1 MRFSVSSFIGF
12 FICSIF
18 MIIGIMDTAG
28 AIRIEHYLP
37 NFIKNP
43 FIHFAGF
50 FIVFGGVLASM
61 FVMYPV
67 NVVFAAFKNFGRL
80 FSHTKHKALSINE
93 DVDMVVNWADRI
105 KKDKKEF
112 MNSVA
117 QNDKDSFVRKLFELY
132 NTNYSST
139 DIRSMGETSIEK
151 DYAQSMQL
159 SEVFHSMA
167 NAAPAFGMVGTVLGM
182 IVMLNN
188 LSDPTNIGPG
198 ISTGLIGTLYG
209 VASANLFFIPLSKKI
224 KFNAIHTQRRE
235 IIILEGL
242 LLIKENKPS
251 LVIRDQLMSFVSR
264 ESEGDMNTSSKN
276 NTK

>member
-1 MRFSVSSFIGF
+1 MKFSIGSFVGF
-12 FICSIF
+12 IICAVFIV
-18 MIIGIMDTAG
+18 IGIMDTAG
-28 AIRIEHYLP
+28 SIKIEHYLP

-61 FVMYPV
+61 FVMYPI
-67 NVVFAAFKNFGRL
+67 NVVFSALKNFGRL
-80 FSHTKHKALSINE
+80 FSQTKYKALAINE
-93 DVDMVVNWADRI
+93 DIEMVVAWSEKI

-112 MNSVA
+112 MNSIS
-117 QNDKDSFVRKLFELY
+117 QNEKDPFVKMLFDLY
-132 NTNYSST
+132 NTNYST
-139 DIRSMGETSIEK
+139 QDIRNMGETSIEK
-151 DYAQSMQL
+151 DYAQAIQL
-159 SEVFHSMA
+159 SDVFHAMA
-167 NAAPAFGMVGTVLGM
+167 NSAPAFGMVGTVLGM

-188 LSDPTNIGPG
+188 LSDPSNIGPG

-224 KFNAIHTQRRE
+224 KYNALTTQRRE

-251 LVIRDQLMSFVSR
+251 LVIRDQLKSFVSR
-264 ESEGDMNTSSKN
+264 ETETENKIQN
-276 NTK
+276 AK

>member
-1 MRFSVSSFIGF
+1 MKFSIGSFIGF
-12 FICSIF
+12 IICSVF
-18 MIIGIMDTAG
+18 MVIGIMDTAG

-67 NVVFAAFKNFGRL
+67 NVVYSALKNFGQL
-80 FSHTKHKALSINE
+80 FSQTKHKALSINE
-93 DVDMVVNWADRI
+93 DVDMVVNWSERL

-112 MNSVA
+112 VNSISETE
-117 QNDKDSFVRKLFELY
+117 KDAFVKMLFDLY
-132 NTNYSST
+132 NTNYSSH

-151 DYAQSMQL
+151 DYAQSLQL
-159 SEVFHSMA
+159 SDVFHAMA

-188 LSDPTNIGPG
+188 LSDPSNIGPG

-224 KFNAIHTQRRE
+224 KFNALHTQRRE
-235 IIILEGL
+235 IIILEGM
-242 LLIKENKPS
+242 LLIKENKPA

-264 ESEGDMNTSSKN
+264 DTDTQ
-276 NTK
+276 TKSTK

>member
-1 MRFSVSSFIGF
+1 MKFSIASFIGF
-12 FICSIF
+12 AICSVF
-18 MIIGIMDTAG
+18 MVIGIMDTAG

-67 NVVFAAFKNFGRL
+67 NVVFSALKNFGRL
-80 FSHTKHKALSINE
+80 FSQTKHKAISINE
-93 DVDMVVNWADRI
+93 DVDMVVSWSEKI

-112 MNSVA
+112 MNSIS
-117 QNDKDSFVRKLFELY
+117 QNEKDPFVKMLFDLY
-132 NTNYSST
+132 NTNYSSH

-151 DYAQSMQL
+151 DYVQAIQL
-159 SEVFHSMA
+159 SDVFHAMA

-188 LSDPTNIGPG
+188 LSDPSNIGPG

-224 KFNAIHTQRRE
+224 KFNALNTQRRE

-242 LLIKENKPS
+242 LLIKENKPA

-264 ESEGDMNTSSKN
+264 ETETDAKTSNAK
-276 NTK
+276 

>member
-1 MRFSVSSFIGF
+1 
-12 FICSIF
+12 
-18 MIIGIMDTAG
+18 MDTAG

-37 NFIKNP
+37 DFIKNP

-67 NVVFAAFKNFGRL
+67 NVVYSALKNFGQL
-80 FSHTKHKALSINE
+80 FSQSKHKALSINE
-93 DVDMVVNWADRI
+93 DVDMVVSWSERI

-112 MNSVA
+112 VNSIA
-117 QNDKDSFVRKLFELY
+117 ETEKDPFVKMLFDLY
-132 NTNYSST
+132 NTNYSSQ

-151 DYAQSMQL
+151 DYAQSLQL
-159 SEVFHSMA
+159 SDVFHAMS

-188 LSDPTNIGPG
+188 LSDPSNIGPG

-224 KFNAIHTQRRE
+224 KFNALNTQRRE
-235 IIILEGL
+235 IIILEGI
-242 LLIKENKPS
+242 LLIKENKPA
-251 LVIRDQLMSFVSR
+251 LVIKDQLMSFVSR
-264 ESEGDMNTSSKN
+264 ETDTQPKTT
-276 NTK
+276 TK

>member
-1 MRFSVSSFIGF
+1 MKFSLASFIGF
-12 FICSIF
+12 LICSIF
-18 MIIGIMDTAG
+18 MVVGIMDTAG
-28 AIRIEHYLP
+28 AIRIEHYIP
-37 NFIKNP
+37 NFAKNP
-43 FIHFAGF
+43 FVHFAGF

-67 NVVFAAFKNFGRL
+67 NVVYSALKNFGQL
-80 FSHTKHKALSINE
+80 FSQTKHKALSINE
-93 DVDMVVNWADRI
+93 DVDMVVSWSERI

-112 MNSVA
+112 MNGIS
-117 QNDKDSFVRKLFELY
+117 QNEKDPFIKMLFDLY
-132 NTNYSST
+132 NTNYSSH

-151 DYAQSMQL
+151 DYNQSLQL
-159 SEVFHSMA
+159 SDVFHAMA

-188 LSDPTNIGPG
+188 LSDPSNIGPG

-224 KFNAIHTQRRE
+224 KFNALTTQRRE

-264 ESEGDMNTSSKN
+264 ESEAAPKN
-276 NTK
+276 NNK